1 MAPAAYEVRFTRA
14 LPARHLPSSGF
25 DHPLDGL
32 LPREPR
38 RPCFMPTAPLGFSLR
53 SLLLPRGRTGV
64 SAVACPACRYRRP
77 DARDRRSVTGPD
89 QQTGYRVRPP
99 ESPLLCGRVS
109 SPTHRRLL
117 PWAFSLSGDLR
128 IGLGGHFNPPP
139 PSRFCATPGY
149 PCIAPH
155 APRSFDQPTLS
166 LTQWAKHPSEGFRA
180 STSLAFGRCAGPGY
194 VFTSQGAVRYHP
206 ASRLLFGPSRAYLSC
221 QGC

>member
-1 MAPAAYEVRFTRA
+1 MAPTAYEVRFTRA

-53 SLLLPRGRTGV
+53 SFLLPGSRTGV
-64 SAVACPACRYRRP
+64 TAVACPACRCHRP
-77 DARDRRSVTGPD
+77 DARDRRSVTGPER
-89 QQTGYRVRPP
+89 QPGYRVHPP
-99 ESPLLCGRVS
+99 ESPLHRGRVI
-109 SPTHRRLL
+109 SPTHSWML

-128 IGLGGHFNPPP
+128 IGLGRYFNPPP
-139 PSRFCATPGY
+139 PSRFCATPSY

-155 APRSFDQPTLS
+155 APRSFDQPTPS
-166 LTQWAKHPSEGFRA
+166 LTRWAKHPSEGFRA
-180 STSLAFGRCAGPGY
+180 STSLAFGRYAGPGY